1 MESSK
6 KSWVRYL
13 IPGFIFQSVVIG
25 GGYGT
30 GAEIAQFFGVSG
42 MKGGLLGLC
51 VTMVIWSVIAA
62 LTFEVAR
69 LNKAYDYGSLMKT
82 LLGNVGS
89 YVYDLLYW
97 LMLFI
102 VLGVVNAT
110 AGSMMRDLLGI
121 NYWVGVA
128 VLSAGIVYL
137 VFKGTKAIEYVLSF
151 WSYVLYAV
159 YILFVV
165 FVFAKCG
172 DNIAQSFA
180 EPIKDGAW
188 LTNGLQYSF
197 YNLVVMPL
205 FLYTV
210 RDCETRK
217 ESFVCGALAGV
228 LGIIPGILLLL
239 AMGCNLPEAVKA
251 DVPVTVIFNTLDMK
265 WLYVIFEIVLFG
277 TLIETG
283 TGFVKAFT
291 DRVEVFMKEHGK
303 ELGGNV
309 HTWLVV
315 GVVLVGIVISAF
327 GLLSLIVKG
336 YGTAC
341 WGFLLLYAVP
351 VCTVGVYKI
360 MKS

>member
-1 MESSK
+1 MEKVK

-42 MKGGLLGLC
+42 MKGGLLGLL
-51 VTMVIWSVIAA
+51 VTMVVWSVIAC

-69 LNKAYDYGSLMKT
+69 LFKAYDYGSLMKV
-82 LLGNVGS
+82 LLGK
-89 YVYDLLYW
+89 YVAYAYDVLYW

-121 NYWVGVA
+121 NYWVGVG
-128 VLSAGIVYL
+128 VLTLGIVFL
-137 VFKGTKAIEYVLSF
+137 VFKGTKVIETVLSF

-165 FVFAKCG
+165 LVFVKFG
-172 DNIAQSFA
+172 GNIGQSFA

-205 FLYTV
+205 FLYTI
-210 RDCETRK
+210 RDCENRK
-217 ESFVCGALAGV
+217 EAFVSGALTGA

-239 AMGCNLPEAVKA
+239 AMGCDLSAAVKA
-251 DVPVTVIFNTLDMK
+251 DVPVTVIFNALDMK
-265 WLYVIFEIVLFG
+265 WFYALFEIVLFG
-277 TLIETG
+277 TLVETG

-291 DRVEVFMKEHGK
+291 DRIEVAMKEHGA
-303 ELGGNV
+303 ELGSNTHV
-309 HTWLVV
+309 ALVI
-315 GVVLVGIVISAF
+315 GVVLVGIAISAF

-351 VCTVGVYKI
+351 VCTVGIYKI
-360 MKS
+360 MKN